1 MSNGAHFVSRENPM
15 TTTTIHYSIANL
27 VAEHRQRLGFAKGR
41 EISIANTRAALAP
54 ATAAVRRE
62 LDLDLIDD
70 KPTRGRATRIARKL
84 RFNREVKA
92 YRDSVKAH
100 RESIGLP
107 FTERGITQWTSRILA
122 RLK

>member
-1 MSNGAHFVSRENPM
+1 M
-15 TTTTIHYSIANL
+15 TETHGITAADI
-27 VAEHRQRLGFAKGR
+27 VATVRQRLGFAKGR

-70 KPTRGRATRIARKL
+70 NPSRGRATRIARKL

-100 RESIGLP
+100 RESLSLP
-107 FTERGITQWTSRILA
+107 FTEQGITQWTARILA